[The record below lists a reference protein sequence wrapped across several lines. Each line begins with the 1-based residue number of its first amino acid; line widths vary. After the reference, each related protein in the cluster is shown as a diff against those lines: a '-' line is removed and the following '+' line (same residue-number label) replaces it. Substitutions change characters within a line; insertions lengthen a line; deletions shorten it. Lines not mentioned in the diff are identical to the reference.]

1 MVHPLHA
8 FLILT
13 TRLVITLPKWRF
25 VQGIVASQGTVYC
38 LTSLDDVAAASL
50 LRRYA
55 SCAPEDLC
63 LRLL

>member
-1 MVHPLHA
+1 MAHLLRDY
-8 FLILT
+8 LILT
-13 TRLVITLPKWRF
+13 THLVITLPKWRI
-25 VQGIVASQGTVYC
+25 VQCIVASQGTVHC
-38 LTSLDDVAAASL
+38 RTSLDDVVAASL